1 MSPPLRNLAQV
12 QAEFWMPCYT
22 SSNSFL
28 IAVYSLRTFS
38 MNKTQSF
45 PNEWETL
52 VGMNGSPWISWC
64 SRPNG
69 LHISCQNLELDPNN
83 FSASSSQGW
92 QCWHH
97 ISSAE
102 QRENVSNILIVVVQ
116 VFDQLPNKHLS
127 AIPHW
132 MSQSPLVFLVQESGH
147 TNSQTGQQTK

>member
-1 MSPPLRNLAQV
+1 MSRLPVNIPLPDQMSPPLRNLAQV
-12 QAEFWMPCYT
+12 QAEFWMPCHT
-22 SSNSFL
+22 TSNSFL

-97 ISSAE
+97 IYLLSRAKGEFFRASVWPATWQDRGDE
-102 QRENVSNILIVVVQ
+102 SNSEVG
-116 VFDQLPNKHLS
+116 
-127 AIPHW
+127 W
-132 MSQSPLVFLVQESGH
+132 Y
-147 TNSQTGQQTK
+147 

>member
-1 MSPPLRNLAQV
+1 MPPPLRNLPQV
-12 QAEFWMPCYT
+12 QDEFWMPCYT
-22 SSNSFL
+22 TSNSLL
-28 IAVYSLRTFS
+28 IAVYSFRTFS

-97 ISSAE
+97 ISPAEAE
-102 QRENVSNILIVVVQ
+102 QRENVLNILIVVVQ
-116 VFDQLPNKHLS
+116 VFDQLPDKTEVAKVIQLS
-127 AIPHW
+127 W
-132 MSQSPLVFLVQESGH
+132 LVLVSCP
-147 TNSQTGQQTK
+147 TAN